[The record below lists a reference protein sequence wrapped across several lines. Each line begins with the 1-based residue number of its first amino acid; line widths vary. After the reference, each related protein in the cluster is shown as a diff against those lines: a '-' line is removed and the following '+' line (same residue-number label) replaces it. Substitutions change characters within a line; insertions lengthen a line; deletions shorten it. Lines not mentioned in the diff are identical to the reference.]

1 MKEDKS
7 AAHQIIA
14 LLLNA
19 TFIVEE
25 IKELQGKPGVFFQNV
40 LEFSRF
46 VFKYLNQDFFAD
58 CGGELVALKIF
69 KTCVSVF
76 QTNVERDDLEY

>member
-46 VFKYLNQDFFAD
+46 VFKYLNQDFLLIA
-58 CGGELVALKIF
+58 GV
-69 KTCVSVF
+69 
-76 QTNVERDDLEY
+76 N

>member
-19 TFIVEE
+19 TFIVEQ
-25 IKELQGKPGVFFQNV
+25 IKELQRKPGVFFQNV

-46 VFKYLNQDFFAD
+46 VLKYLNQDFLLIA
-58 CGGELVALKIF
+58 GV
-69 KTCVSVF
+69 
-76 QTNVERDDLEY
+76 N